1 MPFTLTMPKLSPT
14 MEQGTIVKWHKK
26 EGDLI
31 KAGDLLFDVAT
42 DKATVEHT
50 ALDDGFLRKILI
62 TEGEE
67 AIVNQAVAIF
77 TEKKDEKIEGYR
89 PEGATFPKNESARK
103 EDREKEPLNSSLK
116 TPVSS
121 SATLQP
127 IFPIEPPLEDYSFT
141 YDLSFPSALKASPLA
156 KRLAKEKGLELS
168 GLKGSGPDGRV
179 MSRDLD
185 LAEPSSPVTFSH
197 PSAPTL
203 PPGSYIE
210 EKLSP
215 MRKAI
220 GEKLQASKT
229 FIPHFYVQQEVDCHN
244 MHHLREELKATG
256 IKVTFNDF
264 IIRAVA
270 IALKKHP
277 VINSGFDA
285 SKNVIIRFQTIDI
298 AIAVSIEE
306 GLITPIIR
314 HADFKNLGQIS
325 VEVKAL
331 AHLAKEGKLKP
342 EQYRGGSFTISNL
355 GMYGI
360 SDFQAVINPPQ
371 VSILAVGSIRDC
383 PVIKEGQVMAGKQ
396 LTLSLSSDHRVVDG
410 AEAAKFLQT
419 LKQYLEHPAILLL

>member
-26 EGDLI
+26 EGDPI

-77 TEKKDEKIEGYR
+77 TEEKDEKIEGYH
-89 PEGATFPKNESARK
+89 PEGAASTKNESVRK
-103 EDREKEPLNSSLK
+103 EDREKELLDSPLRASA
-116 TPVSS
+116 
-121 SATLQP
+121 ATLQP
-127 IFPIEPPLEDYSFT
+127 TFPIEPPLEDYSFT
-141 YDLSFPSALKASPLA
+141 YDLSFSSALKASPLA
-156 KRLAKEKGLELS
+156 KKLAKEKGLELS
-168 GLKGSGPDGRV
+168 GVKGSGPDGRV
-179 MSRDLD
+179 MSRDLN

-229 FIPHFYVQQEVDCHN
+229 FIPHFYMQQEVDCHN
-244 MHHLREELKATG
+244 LHNLREELKATG
-256 IKVTFNDF
+256 IKITFNDF

-285 SKNVIIRFQTIDI
+285 SKNVMVRFQTIDI

-306 GLITPIIR
+306 GLVTPIIR

-410 AEAAKFLQT
+410 ADAAKFLQT